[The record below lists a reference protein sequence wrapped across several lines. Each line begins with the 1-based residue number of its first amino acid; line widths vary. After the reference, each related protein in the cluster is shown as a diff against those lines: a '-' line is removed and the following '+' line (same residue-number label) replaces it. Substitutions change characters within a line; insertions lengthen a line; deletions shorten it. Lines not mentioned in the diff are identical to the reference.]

1 MAWVQQKFPK
11 GIEYDCFDVVVN
23 FLFDD
28 TDLAENPEDYIGYCL
43 RNRQEAELLKRVTK
57 SLDRLLA
64 KLGNELSDLED
75 ISSPLWLEV
84 IQTAT
89 IAYDFF
95 TDENSKAIEQLG
107 IFEDED

>member
-1 MAWVQQKFPK
+1 M
-11 GIEYDCFDVVVN
+11 EYDCFDFVVN

-28 TDLAENPEDYIGYCL
+28 TDLAENPEDYIDYCL
-43 RNRQEAELLKRVTK
+43 RNKQEAELLKPVTK
-57 SLDRLLA
+57 AIDRLLA
-64 KLGNELSDLED
+64 KLGNKRSDLEY

-84 IQTAT
+84 IQTT
-89 IAYDFF
+89 KIAYDFF